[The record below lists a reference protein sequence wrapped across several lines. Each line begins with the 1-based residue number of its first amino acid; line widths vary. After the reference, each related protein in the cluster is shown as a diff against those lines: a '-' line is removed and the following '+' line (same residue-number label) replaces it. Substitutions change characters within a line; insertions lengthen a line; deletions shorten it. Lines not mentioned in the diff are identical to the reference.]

1 MHRAHLALAAVAA
14 LATTALGGSLRAAVY
29 APGPDAPWQ
38 YGFSATASLAPAEFR
53 PDSVV
58 DAGGPIRFWHPA
70 ATSDGYYPY
79 VAWNSTART
88 LLDPT
93 RSWAVRP
100 GELAMEGSN
109 GGLYSVVRFAVPEA
123 GRYRVKARFT
133 GIHLRASSTDV
144 HVLVNATP
152 VFDAVVQGYGGDP
165 AFHAIEGP
173 LPRASYAGAV
183 RLVAGDVVSFAVG
196 YGRNRTHFNDT
207 TGLVVRIRRGT
218 DRATGGRVP

>member
-1 MHRAHLALAAVAA
+1 MRRACLTLAAAAA
-14 LATTALGGSLRAAVY
+14 LATTSFGGSPSVAVY

-38 YGFSATASLAPAEFR
+38 YGFSATASLAPIEFR
-53 PDSVV
+53 PDGFV
-58 DAGGPIRFWHPA
+58 DGSGPIRFWHPS

-79 VAWNSTART
+79 VAWNATART

-109 GGLYSVVRFAVPEA
+109 SGLYSVVRFAAPEA

-133 GIHLRASSTDV
+133 GIHVRVSSTDV

-152 VFDAVVQGYGGDP
+152 VFDAVVEGYGGDP
-165 AFHAIEGP
+165 AFHAREGP
-173 LPRASYAGAV
+173 SPRARFSGAV
-183 RLVAGDVVSFAVG
+183 RLAAGGVVSFAVG
-196 YGRNRTHFNDT
+196 YGRNQTYFNDT
-207 TGLVVRIRRGT
+207 TGLVVRIRRRRPRGQ
-218 DRATGGRVP
+218 